1 MCNLLDLFLYFILNI
16 YLREKTIELR
26 EKILK
31 YFEQEKQYGDVLYL
45 EEVLSAGENDN
56 MIIEEKRNVTMSINE
71 EPEKS
76 TSDINKP
83 MIPGIIQSTNIVRD
97 GIFDAGSWKQATNTV
112 ILNKLIKDCMNCR
125 LGATRKNFVFG
136 SGNHNADIMVI
147 GEAPGADEDAQG
159 LPFVGKAGQL
169 LTKILESIN
178 LKREDVFICNII
190 KCRPPENRRP
200 MSDEVAECLPYLL
213 KQIELIKPMFILAL
227 GATAVESLMG
237 IKGKMADIRGK
248 LIDFHGVQTLV
259 TYHPA
264 ALLYNNSLKRDVWED
279 VKFLKRLYDDYLKT
293 LS

>member
-1 MCNLLDLFLYFILNI
+1 M
-16 YLREKTIELR
+16 
-26 EKILK
+26 K
-31 YFEQEKQYGDVLYL
+31 YFEQEKQYGDILYL
-45 EEVLSAGENDN
+45 EDV
-56 MIIEEKRNVTMSINE
+56 RNTTIDYTITSEPLPINE
-71 EPEKS
+71 IKDTITNSMEKNIKTTVLKDSVSNITPIPEKELGITVLAPDLIGSSNFSDSASPGS
-76 TSDINKP
+76 TSQESKD
-83 MIPGIIQSTNIVRD
+83 SSWH
-97 GIFDAGSWKQATNTV
+97 DAQNTTV
-112 ILNKLIKDCMNCR
+112 LNDLIKDCRNCR

-178 LKREDVFICNII
+178 LKRDEVFICNII

-237 IKGKMADIRGK
+237 IKGKMADIRGR

-259 TYHPA
+259 TYPPA
-264 ALLYNNSLKRDVWED
+264 ALLYNNALKRDVWED
-279 VKFLKRLYDDYLKT
+279 VKFLRRLYDDYLK
-293 LS
+293 SVS